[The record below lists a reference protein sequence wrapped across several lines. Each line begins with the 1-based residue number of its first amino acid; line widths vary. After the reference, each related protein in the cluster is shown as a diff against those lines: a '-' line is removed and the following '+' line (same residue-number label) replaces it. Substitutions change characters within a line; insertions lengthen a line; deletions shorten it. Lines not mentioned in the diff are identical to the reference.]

1 MEQKKIYSEVYQ
13 IDTDDFNDW
22 LEENES
28 IIDNKIL
35 EINPNIDI
43 SKCGYSANT
52 FIGDDWDCYQGSLSQ
67 DDDIEKYKDEPFVV
81 KKEAICRVFFEQY
94 PECKDKSVI
103 LVRS

>member
-1 MEQKKIYSEVYQ
+1 MEQKKIYTEVYQ

-35 EINPNIDI
+35 EINPDIDI
-43 SKCGYSANT
+43 SKCGYNANT
-52 FIGDDWDCYQGSLSQ
+52 FICDECYGSLTQ

-103 LVRS
+103 IVRS